1 MEAAPVAAVPGWE
14 QISAML
20 NEARSE
26 TLETVTIEDEDNDN
40 VWVVV
45 QDNPTYKFWTKVRKG
60 RKLVKSAITMHS
72 NIQEALGCFF
82 HINEDTPTWDDT
94 YLSVKLVKDY
104 HADGNHADKLVV
116 SDQVWEVNMQ
126 MPFLFRMFVRV
137 PTDLKLR
144 FVLSK
149 EDDDSYT
156 GVVMSWN
163 LEKNERNLDFK
174 VRKYGKIQQ
183 VDNQTTLTSVEKS
196 GRWVPDWLLGNFAL
210 SGATRLVTKKMA
222 NYKKFLADSDK
233 SVPIGITGTRM

>member
-72 NIQEALGCFF
+72 N
-82 HINEDTPTWDDT
+82 
-94 YLSVKLVKDY
+94 LVKDY